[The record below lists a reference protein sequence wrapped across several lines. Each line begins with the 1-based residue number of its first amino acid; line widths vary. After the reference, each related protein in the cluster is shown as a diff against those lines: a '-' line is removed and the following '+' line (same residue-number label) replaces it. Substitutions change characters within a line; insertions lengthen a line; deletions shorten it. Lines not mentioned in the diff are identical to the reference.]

1 MLVAWL
7 DDVREGMG
15 DYVAVLVEYG
25 VEKFEDMVDMDEDDI
40 NKIGSNFEAAG
51 VKPLHSKKVCLALRI
66 RMEEEKAKAEAAEAA
81 AKATRTKAASK
92 RTASRMPH
100 PSTVD
105 SDSDNDH
112 ANGNA
117 SDRSWH
123 AESSDKSDGD
133 EPDDEES
140 EAEKPRRARGSVP
153 ITQRPRARNGTK
165 RMSSATAAAAEGRD
179 TLESMFDKSASASN
193 WHGMGGQASAA
204 AGADGRARSCAPLA
218 SRAFGQIC
226 QSVCSTTKCE
236 CLPEADERCSG
247 SSKCA
252 RQLSAFT
259 AGAEVSAVRTPSEI
273 AKITTKSK
281 YNYARLKDFIIS
293 KKVVVRD
300 ALSLATAIGSSAL
313 FRLTTG

>member
-133 EPDDEES
+133 
-140 EAEKPRRARGSVP
+140 
-153 ITQRPRARNGTK
+153 
-165 RMSSATAAAAEGRD
+165 
-179 TLESMFDKSASASN
+179 
-193 WHGMGGQASAA
+193 
-204 AGADGRARSCAPLA
+204 
-218 SRAFGQIC
+218 
-226 QSVCSTTKCE
+226 
-236 CLPEADERCSG
+236 
-247 SSKCA
+247 
-252 RQLSAFT
+252 
-259 AGAEVSAVRTPSEI
+259 
-273 AKITTKSK
+273 
-281 YNYARLKDFIIS
+281 
-293 KKVVVRD
+293 
-300 ALSLATAIGSSAL
+300 
-313 FRLTTG
+313 